1 MSDSLARSFVHSP
14 EDECVLPLPAR
25 RLCVVLVVLDHDE
38 RQFPPF
44 EVELDDLLP
53 EEEADLL
60 LPLVHQDAGRSQA
73 KRVLGSVFSL
83 RKEILDNL
91 LKKDVG

>member
-25 RLCVVLVVLDHDE
+25 LCSVVLVVLDHDE
-38 RQFPPF
+38 RQFPPL

-60 LPLVHQDAGRSQA
+60 LALVDQDAGRGQA
-73 KRVLGSVFSL
+73 QRVLGSVFSL
-83 RKEILDNL
+83 GK
-91 LKKDVG
+91 

>member
-1 MSDSLARSFVHSP
+1 MITSDHSDSVRWLVHSP
-14 EDECVLPLPAR
+14 EDECVLPLPP
-25 RLCVVLVVLDHDE
+25 RLSVVLVVLDHDE
-38 RQFPPF
+38 RQFPPL

-60 LPLVHQDAGRSQA
+60 LPFVDQDAGRSQA

-83 RKEILDNL
+83 RK
-91 LKKDVG
+91 